1 MFLNHGMLI
10 ESLAEDLK
18 ERIGADNVGVL
29 YLGDLD
35 SFSLALSAS
44 RANKNVTLYVFE
56 LDQQSSDYVVK
67 AYKIANQMNWSV
79 CKVEIKTEQFLS
91 QIREIL
97 SFLELTQKADLMHF
111 FVLAECLSGSAES
124 PILSGIGL
132 NILCGLSKEYKS
144 IDKCSSFL
152 FRSKRLEVLARDS
165 NVQSIEMLGEQLGR
179 VIYAPY
185 LSFRRTT
192 EYFMER
198 DWRQLNVDGKSGRVM
213 IKVSLR
219 DAYHNR
225 IKERGLVVTQTKA
238 FKASGLEKL
247 MNEILRSKAVNF
259 NSRRRLIELLMDW
272 RLKRIESQRLQLQSD
287 SSQLDDVNLALTT
300 ND

>member
-1 MFLNHGMLI
+1 MFLHQGMLI

-18 ERIGADNVGVL
+18 ERIGADTVGVL

-35 SFSLALSAS
+35 SFSIALSAS

-67 AYKIANQMNWSV
+67 AYKIASQMNWSV

-97 SFLELTQKADLMHF
+97 SFLELTQKPDLMHF
-111 FVLAECLSGSAES
+111 FVLAQCLSEPAEG

-165 NVQSIEMLGEQLGR
+165 TFQSIEKLGAELGGE
-179 VIYAPY
+179 IYAPY

-198 DWRQLNVDGKSGRVM
+198 DWRQLNVDGKSGRVVT
-213 IKVSLR
+213 KVSLR
-219 DAYHNR
+219 DAYHSKV
-225 IKERGLVVTQTKA
+225 KERGLVVTQTNA
-238 FKASGLEKL
+238 FKASGLDKL
-247 MNEILRSKAVNF
+247 TNEILRSRAVNF

-272 RLKRIESQRLQLQSD
+272 RLRRIESQRLALKSD
-287 SSQLDDVNLALTT
+287 SA
-300 ND
+300 

>member
-1 MFLNHGMLI
+1 MFLHQDMLI

-18 ERIGADNVGVL
+18 ERIGADTVGVL

-56 LDQQSSDYVVK
+56 LDEQSSDYVVK
-67 AYKIANQMNWSV
+67 AYKIAKQMNWSI

-97 SFLELTQKADLMHF
+97 SFLELTQKPDLMHF
-111 FVLAECLSGSAES
+111 FVLAQCLSEPAEG

-144 IDKCSSFL
+144 KDKCSSFL

-165 NVQSIEMLGEQLGR
+165 TFQSIERLGEELGG

-198 DWRQLNVDGKSGRVM
+198 DWRQLNVDGKSGRVV

-219 DAYHNR
+219 DAYHSK
-225 IKERGLVVTQTKA
+225 IKERGLVVTQTNA
-238 FKASGLEKL
+238 FKASGLDKL
-247 MNEILRSKAVNF
+247 TNEILRSRAVNF

-272 RLKRIESQRLQLQSD
+272 RLRRIESQRLALKSD
-287 SSQLDDVNLALTT
+287 SA
-300 ND
+300 